1 MVQSQ
6 ERNMVL
12 QQLIARIGHVRNKMA
27 VLENASSG
35 VSVAIL
41 EHQKG
46 MVWLYEGLIRS
57 LMGSNRD

>member
-1 MVQSQ
+1 
-6 ERNMVL
+6 MVL

-46 MVWLYEGLIRS
+46 MVWLYEELIRS